1 MRIAIVSDYY
11 FDYVGGA
18 QTSMR
23 QQKLALE
30 EAGHTVVI
38 VSPARGVYGPRY
50 RPVGDGLQIT
60 PLFRVP
66 VLDLAVIP
74 NTAANVKALE
84 RYLRGEQIDVVHVQ
98 TEFGLAHAAD
108 AAAAAVGI
116 PLVHTVHSFY
126 WASEGLPQGSV
137 QWFLRWGLQ
146 KAIAGKIPNLLL
158 TPRKS
163 DNLLRNLVLA
173 MARKA
178 RRVVSPSAHQAA
190 DLRDA
195 GVTGEIFVIPNPI
208 ATSDLPSSILTLE
221 PGEKP
226 RFLWVA
232 RCEPV
237 KRPLP
242 FARAVID
249 ALARTGNGFSVDF
262 VGEGSDLAAL
272 KRLAAGHPEIRIQ
285 GALPH
290 DEVLALMDASS
301 AIALTS
307 LGFDNQPMTIAEAVS
322 RERGVLYCDPKLS
335 EGLHNSGFLAES
347 PDDAGLA
354 DALVALVS
362 DPSLLLDLSRGA
374 VIDRELFSPAR
385 YVERIT
391 TVYAAPDPV
400 GPRRR

>member
-1 MRIAIVSDYY
+1 MKIAIVSDYY

-38 VSPARGVYGPRY
+38 VSPARGVFGARY
-50 RPVGDGLQIT
+50 QHAPDGLRVK
-60 PLFRVP
+60 PLFRLP

-74 NTAANVKALE
+74 NNHRSVTALE
-84 RYLRGEQIDVVHVQ
+84 TYLRDEHVDVVHVQ
-98 TEFGLAHAAD
+98 TEFGLAHVAD
-108 AAAAAVGI
+108 GAAARIGI

-126 WASEGLPQGSV
+126 WASEGPPQASV
-137 QWFLRWGLQ
+137 AWFIRWALQ
-146 KAIAGKIPNLLL
+146 KAIGAKIPNLSL
-158 TPRKS
+158 TPRKT

-178 RRVVSPSAHQAA
+178 KQVVSPSRHQAV
-190 DLRDA
+190 DLAAA
-195 GVTGEIFVIPNPI
+195 GVTGTITVIPNPI
-208 ATSDLPSSILTLE
+208 ATAVRTSNPLTLE
-221 PGEKP
+221 QARRP

-237 KRPLP
+237 KRPLS
-242 FARAVID
+242 FARAVIA
-249 ALARTGNGFSVDF
+249 ALARTNNGFTVDF

-272 KRLAAGHPEIRIQ
+272 KRLAAGHPEIRVQ

-290 DEVLALMDASS
+290 DEVLDLMDASA

-335 EGLHNSGFLAES
+335 EGLQNSGFLS
-347 PDDAGLA
+347 QTPDDAGLA
-354 DALVALVS
+354 DAIVALVE
-362 DPSLLLDLSRGA
+362 DPALLVGLSQGA
-374 VIDRELFSPAR
+374 LVDRELFSPSN
-385 YVERIT
+385 YVERILE
-391 TVYAAPDPV
+391 VYRA
-400 GPRRR
+400 

>member
-30 EAGHTVVI
+30 EAGHTVVV
-38 VSPARGVYGPRY
+38 VSPARGALGARY
-50 RPVGDGLQIT
+50 QPVADGLQIK
-60 PLFRVP
+60 PLFRLP

-74 NTAANVKALE
+74 NTAKNVAALE
-84 RYLRGEQIDVVHVQ
+84 RYLRDEHVDVVHVQ
-98 TEFGLAHAAD
+98 TEFGLAHVAD
-108 AAAAAVGI
+108 AAAAAIGI

-126 WASEGLPQGSV
+126 WASEGPPQASV
-137 QWFLRWGLQ
+137 AWFIRWALE
-146 KAIAGKIPNLLL
+146 KAIREKIPNVQF
-158 TPRKS
+158 TPRKT

-178 RRVVSPSAHQAA
+178 KRVVSPSAHQAA
-190 DLRDA
+190 DLKDA

-208 ATSDLPSSILTLE
+208 ATPDLPSQAITLVAGQR
-221 PGEKP
+221 PH
-226 RFLWVA
+226 FLWVA

-242 FARAVID
+242 FARAVIA
-249 ALARTGNGFSVDF
+249 ALASTDNGFTVDF

-290 DEVLALMDASS
+290 DEVLGLMDASS

-335 EGLHNSGFLAES
+335 EGLHNSGFLADS

-354 DALVALVS
+354 DALVTLVTT
-362 DPSLLLDLSRGA
+362 PSLLVELSKGA
-374 VIDRELFSPAR
+374 VIDRELFSPKR

-391 TVYAAPDPV
+391 KVYAA
-400 GPRRR
+400 R

>member
-1 MRIAIVSDYY
+1 
-11 FDYVGGA
+11 
-18 QTSMR
+18 
-23 QQKLALE
+23 
-30 EAGHTVVI
+30 
-38 VSPARGVYGPRY
+38 
-50 RPVGDGLQIT
+50 
-60 PLFRVP
+60 
-66 VLDLAVIP
+66 
-74 NTAANVKALE
+74 
-84 RYLRGEQIDVVHVQ
+84 
-98 TEFGLAHAAD
+98 
-108 AAAAAVGI
+108 
-116 PLVHTVHSFY
+116 
-126 WASEGLPQGSV
+126 
-137 QWFLRWGLQ
+137 
-146 KAIAGKIPNLLL
+146 
-158 TPRKS
+158 
-163 DNLLRNLVLA
+163 
-173 MARKA
+173 
-178 RRVVSPSAHQAA
+178 
-190 DLRDA
+190 
-195 GVTGEIFVIPNPI
+195 
-208 ATSDLPSSILTLE
+208 
-221 PGEKP
+221 
-226 RFLWVA
+226 VA

>member
-30 EAGHTVVI
+30 AAGHFVI
-38 VSPARGVYGPRY
+38 IISPARGAFGRTY
-50 RPVGDGLQIT
+50 RLVDDGLLVK
-60 PLFRVP
+60 PLFRLP

-74 NTAANVKALE
+74 NNDRNVTALE
-84 RYLRGEQIDVVHVQ
+84 TYLRAERIDVVHVQ
-98 TEFGLAHAAD
+98 TEFGLAHVADSAAGRI
-108 AAAAAVGI
+108 GI

-126 WASEGLPQGSV
+126 WASEGPPQASV
-137 QWFLRWGLQ
+137 AWFIRWALERT
-146 KAIAGKIPNLLL
+146 IAEKIPRLFF
-158 TPRKS
+158 TPRKT

-178 RRVVSPSAHQAA
+178 KQVVSPSAHQAA
-190 DLRDA
+190 DLATA
-195 GVTGEIFVIPNPI
+195 GVTGTISVIPNPI
-208 ATSDLPSSILTLE
+208 ATAAVEPNALTIE
-221 PGEKP
+221 QASRP

-242 FARAVID
+242 FARAAIE
-249 ALARTGNGFSVDF
+249 ALERTGNGFTVDF

-272 KRLAAGHPEIRIQ
+272 KKLAANHPNIRIH

-290 DEVLALMDASS
+290 DEVLALMDSCS

-335 EGLHNSGFLAES
+335 EGLHNSGFLSAT

-354 DALVALVS
+354 NAIVELVS
-362 DPSLLLDLSRGA
+362 DPSLLVGLSEGA
-374 VIDRELFSPAR
+374 RIDRELFSPTT
-385 YVERIT
+385 YVERIVA
-391 TVYAAPDPV
+391 VYRA
-400 GPRRR
+400 